1 VGRRLDSS
9 LRTLPGRTPRCGFAL
24 RWSCHATEIGRDW
37 GNNSEQWQ
45 RDAAVALLDTV
56 IYLRPFRRADLETLY
71 KIDQV
76 CFAPGI
82 AYSKAELRYYL
93 QHSKSFTVVAEA
105 TSVAESNDLNIAGP
119 NIAGFCTGQLYLHE
133 GVRLG
138 HIITI
143 DVLPE
148 ARRQRAGRLLLT
160 AVEEHFRAND
170 VKSIRLEVAVDN
182 LPAQNFYHAM
192 GYETIGR
199 IPGYYLGRFD
209 ALMMEKQLTGD
220 A

>member
-1 VGRRLDSS
+1 
-9 LRTLPGRTPRCGFAL
+9 
-24 RWSCHATEIGRDW
+24 
-37 GNNSEQWQ
+37 
-45 RDAAVALLDTV
+45 V
-56 IYLRPFRRADLETLY
+56 IRLRPFRRADLETLY

-93 QHSKSFTVVAEA
+93 QHPKSFTVVAEA
-105 TSVAESNDLNIAGP
+105 TTVAESNDP
-119 NIAGFCTGQLYLHE
+119 SIAGFCTGQLYLHD

-148 ARRQRAGRLLLT
+148 ARRQRVGRLLLT

-182 LPAQNFYHAM
+182 PPAQNFYHAM

-209 ALMMEKQLTGD
+209 ALMMEKQLIGD

>member
-1 VGRRLDSS
+1 
-9 LRTLPGRTPRCGFAL
+9 
-24 RWSCHATEIGRDW
+24 
-37 GNNSEQWQ
+37 
-45 RDAAVALLDTV
+45 V
-56 IYLRPFRRADLETLY
+56 IHLRPFRRADLETLY

-93 QHSKSFTVVAEA
+93 QHPKSFTVVAEA
-105 TSVAESNDLNIAGP
+105 TAVAESTDP
-119 NIAGFCTGQLYLHE
+119 SIAGFCTGQLYLHE

-148 ARRQRAGRLLLT
+148 ARRQSAGRLLLT

-170 VKSIRLEVAVDN
+170 VMSIRLEVAVDN
-182 LPAQNFYHAM
+182 PQAQNFYHAM

-199 IPGYYLGRFD
+199 IPGYYLGRLD
-209 ALMMEKQLTGD
+209 ALMMQKQLTGCV
-220 A
+220 

>member
-1 VGRRLDSS
+1 
-9 LRTLPGRTPRCGFAL
+9 
-24 RWSCHATEIGRDW
+24 
-37 GNNSEQWQ
+37 
-45 RDAAVALLDTV
+45 V
-56 IYLRPFRRADLETLY
+56 IHLRPFRRADLEALY

-93 QHSKSFTVVAEA
+93 QHSRSFTVVAEDTA
-105 TSVAESNDLNIAGP
+105 AAESNDPGIV
-119 NIAGFCTGQLYLHE
+119 GFCTGQLYLHD
-133 GVRLG
+133 GVRQG

-148 ARRQRAGRLLLT
+148 SRRQRAGRLLLT
-160 AVEEHFRAND
+160 AVEEYFRAND

-182 LPAQNFYHAM
+182 PQAQNFYHAM
-192 GYETIGR
+192 GYEAIGR

-209 ALMMEKQLTGD
+209 ALMMEKQLIGD

>member
-1 VGRRLDSS
+1 MI
-9 LRTLPGRTPRCGFAL
+9 C
-24 RWSCHATEIGRDW
+24 
-37 GNNSEQWQ
+37 
-45 RDAAVALLDTV
+45 
-56 IYLRPFRRADLETLY
+56 LRPFRRADLETLY

-93 QHSKSFTVVAEA
+93 QHPKSFTVVAEA
-105 TSVAESNDLNIAGP
+105 AGVAESNEPA
-119 NIAGFCTGQLYLHE
+119 IAGFCIGQLYLHE
-133 GVRLG
+133 GERLG

-148 ARRQRAGRLLLT
+148 LRRQRAGRLLLT

-182 LPAQNFYHAM
+182 PQAQNFYRAM
-192 GYETIGR
+192 GYEAIGR

-209 ALMMEKQLTGD
+209 ALMMQKQLTGD

>member
-1 VGRRLDSS
+1 M
-9 LRTLPGRTPRCGFAL
+9 
-24 RWSCHATEIGRDW
+24 
-37 GNNSEQWQ
+37 QQQ
-45 RDAAVALLDTV
+45 RAVAAGRSLSVVDTV
-56 IYLRPFRRADLETLY
+56 IHLRPFRRADLETLY

-119 NIAGFCTGQLYLHE
+119 SIAGFCTGQLYLHE